1 MKLEAIRDVAKL
13 HGLQI
18 GKRSK
23 SELIKSIQ
31 MEEGNFDCY
40 ATAYA
45 GVCDQSDCL
54 WREDCFAAAKA
65 GG

>member
-1 MKLEAIRDVAKL
+1 MKLEAIRDIAKL
-13 HGLQI
+13 QGLQT

-45 GVCDQSDCL
+45 GVCDQSDCM
-54 WREDCFAAAKA
+54 WRDDCFVAAKA

>member
-1 MKLEAIRDVAKL
+1 MKLEAIRDIAKV
-13 HGLQI
+13 HGLQT

-54 WREDCFAAAKA
+54 WRSDCFAAARA